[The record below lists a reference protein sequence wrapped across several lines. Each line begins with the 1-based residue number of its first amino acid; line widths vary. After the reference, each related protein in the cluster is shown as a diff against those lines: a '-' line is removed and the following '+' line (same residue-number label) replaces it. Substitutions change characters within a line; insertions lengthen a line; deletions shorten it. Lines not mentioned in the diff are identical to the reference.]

1 VFFAKRKT
9 KDSFKIKYII
19 YLLTHL
25 SISELLLPL
34 PHQTNSKMNIAIVCY
49 PTFGG
54 SGVVAT
60 ELGLSLARKGHQV
73 HFITYSYPVRLD
85 FLEMNIHFHEV
96 HVEEYPLFHYQ
107 PYELALSSKMAY
119 VVKNY
124 HIDVLHVHYAI
135 PHAYAGYMA
144 KQMLKRENIEVPMI
158 TTLHG
163 TDITLVGNHPTYKE
177 AVTFSINE
185 SDAVTSVSQSLK
197 EDTLRLFNV
206 KKDIQVIPNFIDL
219 KKPLPLS
226 PCKRAVM
233 AQPDE
238 LIVTHISNFRK
249 VKRIDDVV
257 KVFYG
262 IQQKLSAK
270 LIMVGDGPEREAAD
284 QLCKDLGIKKKVLFL
299 GNTSDI
305 DRILCFSDLFLLPSQ
320 SESFGL
326 SALEAMA
333 AGVPVVS
340 SNAGGLPEVNE
351 EGVSGYLCPIG
362 DVTAMAERAIEILED
377 KKRLAQF
384 KKNARQVAH
393 RFDEDKIVPMYEALY
408 EKVKTKNNALKL
420 EH

>member
-1 VFFAKRKT
+1 
-9 KDSFKIKYII
+9 
-19 YLLTHL
+19 
-25 SISELLLPL
+25 
-34 PHQTNSKMNIAIVCY
+34 MNIAIVCY

-60 ELGLSLARKGHQV
+60 ELGLALARKGHQV

-119 VVKNY
+119 VVKTYN
-124 HIDVLHVHYAI
+124 IDILHVHYAI

-144 KQMLKRENIEVPMI
+144 KQMLKREGIELPMI

-185 SDAVTSVSQSLK
+185 SDVVTSVSESLK
-197 EDTLRLFNV
+197 RDTLRLFNV
-206 KKDIQVIPNFIDL
+206 DKDIKVIPNFIGL
-219 KKPLPLS
+219 QKTERVS
-226 PCKRAVM
+226 PCKRSVM
-233 AQPDE
+233 ASVDE

-249 VKRIDDVV
+249 VKRVDDVV
-257 KVFYG
+257 RVFYG
-262 IQQKLSAK
+262 IQQQLPAK
-270 LIMVGDGPEREAAD
+270 LIMVGDGPEREIAD

-305 DRILCFSDLFLLPSQ
+305 DRILCFTDLFLLPSE

-340 SNAGGLPEVNE
+340 SNAGGLSEVNE

-362 DVTAMAERAIEILED
+362 DVQTMAEKAIYILSD
-377 KKRLAQF
+377 KDRLAQF
-384 KKNARQVAH
+384 KQNARKVAA
-393 RFDEDKIVPMYEALY
+393 RFDEEKIIPMYEALY
-408 EKVKTKNNALKL
+408 YNAIKEK
-420 EH
+420 

>member
-1 VFFAKRKT
+1 
-9 KDSFKIKYII
+9 
-19 YLLTHL
+19 
-25 SISELLLPL
+25 
-34 PHQTNSKMNIAIVCY
+34 MNIAIVCY

-60 ELGLSLARKGHQV
+60 ELGLALARKGHQV

-119 VVKNY
+119 VVKTYN
-124 HIDVLHVHYAI
+124 IDILHVHYAI

-144 KQMLKRENIEVPMI
+144 KQMLKREGIEVPMI

-163 TDITLVGNHPTYKE
+163 TDITLVGNHPSYKE

-185 SDAVTSVSQSLK
+185 SDVVTSVSESLK
-197 EDTLRLFNV
+197 RDTLRLFNV
-206 KKDIQVIPNFIDL
+206 DKDIKVIPNFIGL
-219 KKPLPLS
+219 QKTERVS
-226 PCKRAVM
+226 PCKRSVM
-233 AQPDE
+233 ASADE

-249 VKRIDDVV
+249 VKRVDDVV
-257 KVFYG
+257 RVFYG
-262 IQQKLSAK
+262 IQQQLPAK
-270 LIMVGDGPEREAAD
+270 LIMVGDGPEREIAD

-305 DRILCFSDLFLLPSQ
+305 DRILCFTDLFLLPSE

-340 SNAGGLPEVNE
+340 SNAGGLSEVNE

-362 DVTAMAERAIEILED
+362 DVQTMAEKAIYILSD
-377 KKRLAQF
+377 KDRLAQF
-384 KKNARQVAH
+384 KQNARKVAA
-393 RFDEDKIVPMYEALY
+393 RFDEEKIIPMYEALY
-408 EKVKTKNNALKL
+408 YNTIKEK
-420 EH
+420 

>member
-1 VFFAKRKT
+1 
-9 KDSFKIKYII
+9 
-19 YLLTHL
+19 
-25 SISELLLPL
+25 
-34 PHQTNSKMNIAIVCY
+34 MNIAIVCY

-60 ELGLSLARKGHQV
+60 ELGIALARKGHQV

-119 VVKNY
+119 VIKTY
-124 HIDVLHVHYAI
+124 HIDILHVHYAI

-144 KQMLKRENIEVPMI
+144 KQMLKREGIEVPMV

-185 SDAVTSVSQSLK
+185 SDIVTSVSESLK
-197 EDTLRLFNV
+197 QDTLRLFRID
-206 KKDIQVIPNFIDL
+206 KDIKVIPNFTNI
-219 KKPLPLS
+219 KKSKETS
-226 PCKRAVM
+226 PCKRTVM
-233 AQPDE
+233 AKPEE

-257 KVFYG
+257 RIFYG
-262 IQQKLSAK
+262 IQQKLPAK
-270 LIMVGDGPEREAAD
+270 LIMVGDGPEREIAD
-284 QLCKDLGIKKKVLFL
+284 QLCKDLGIKSKVLFL

-305 DRILCFSDLFLLPSQ
+305 DRILCFTDLFLLPSA

-340 SNAGGLPEVNE
+340 SNTGGLPEVNE

-362 DVTAMAERAIEILED
+362 DVKAMAEKAIYILED
-377 KKRLAQF
+377 KARLAQF
-384 KKNARQVAH
+384 KQNARKVAE

-408 EKVKTKNNALKL
+408 YSAIGNE
-420 EH
+420 

>member
-1 VFFAKRKT
+1 
-9 KDSFKIKYII
+9 
-19 YLLTHL
+19 
-25 SISELLLPL
+25 
-34 PHQTNSKMNIAIVCY
+34 MNIAIVCY

-60 ELGLSLARKGHQV
+60 ELGLALARKGHQV

-119 VVKNY
+119 VIKTY
-124 HIDVLHVHYAI
+124 HIDILHVHYAI

-144 KQMLKRENIEVPMI
+144 KQMLKREGIEVPMV

-185 SDAVTSVSQSLK
+185 SDIVTSVSESLK
-197 EDTLRLFNV
+197 QDTLRLFRID
-206 KKDIQVIPNFIDL
+206 KDIKVIPNFTNI
-219 KKPLPLS
+219 KKSKETS
-226 PCKRAVM
+226 PCKRTVM
-233 AQPDE
+233 AKPEE

-257 KVFYG
+257 RIFYG
-262 IQQKLSAK
+262 IQQKLRAK
-270 LIMVGDGPEREAAD
+270 LIMVGDGPEREIAD
-284 QLCKDLGIKKKVLFL
+284 QLCKDLGIKSKVLFL

-305 DRILCFSDLFLLPSQ
+305 DRILCFTDLFLLPSA

-340 SNAGGLPEVNE
+340 SNTGGLPEVNE

-362 DVTAMAERAIEILED
+362 DVKAMAEKAIYILED
-377 KKRLAQF
+377 KTRLAQF
-384 KKNARQVAH
+384 KQNARKVAE

-408 EKVKTKNNALKL
+408 YSAIGNE
-420 EH
+420 

>member
-1 VFFAKRKT
+1 
-9 KDSFKIKYII
+9 
-19 YLLTHL
+19 
-25 SISELLLPL
+25 
-34 PHQTNSKMNIAIVCY
+34 MNIAIVCY

-60 ELGLSLARKGHQV
+60 ELGLALARKGHQV

-119 VVKNY
+119 VVKTYN
-124 HIDVLHVHYAI
+124 IDILHVHYAI

-144 KQMLKRENIEVPMI
+144 KQMLKREGIEVPMI

-185 SDAVTSVSQSLK
+185 SDVVTSVSESLK
-197 EDTLRLFNV
+197 RDTLRLFNV
-206 KKDIQVIPNFIDL
+206 DKDIKVIPNFIGL
-219 KKPLPLS
+219 QKMERVS
-226 PCKRAVM
+226 PCKRSVM
-233 AQPDE
+233 ASADE

-249 VKRIDDVV
+249 VKRVDDVV
-257 KVFYG
+257 RVFYG
-262 IQQKLSAK
+262 IQQHLPAK
-270 LIMVGDGPEREAAD
+270 MIMVGDGPEREIAD

-305 DRILCFSDLFLLPSQ
+305 DRILCFTDLFLLPSE

-340 SNAGGLPEVNE
+340 SNAGGLSEVNE

-362 DVTAMAERAIEILED
+362 DVQTMAEKAIYILSD
-377 KKRLAQF
+377 KDRLAQF
-384 KKNARQVAH
+384 KQNARKVAA
-393 RFDEDKIVPMYEALY
+393 RFDEEKIIPMYEALY
-408 EKVKTKNNALKL
+408 YNAIKEK
-420 EH
+420 

>member
-1 VFFAKRKT
+1 
-9 KDSFKIKYII
+9 
-19 YLLTHL
+19 
-25 SISELLLPL
+25 
-34 PHQTNSKMNIAIVCY
+34 MNIAIVCY

-60 ELGLSLARKGHQV
+60 ELGMALARKGHQV

-119 VVKNY
+119 VIKTY
-124 HIDVLHVHYAI
+124 HIDILHVHYAI

-144 KQMLKRENIEVPMI
+144 KQMLKREGIEVPMV

-185 SDAVTSVSQSLK
+185 SDIVTSVSESLK
-197 EDTLRLFNV
+197 QDTLRLFRID
-206 KKDIQVIPNFIDL
+206 KDIKVIPNFTNI
-219 KKPLPLS
+219 KKSKETS
-226 PCKRAVM
+226 PCKRTVM
-233 AQPDE
+233 AKPEE

-257 KVFYG
+257 RIFYG
-262 IQQKLSAK
+262 IQQKLPAK
-270 LIMVGDGPEREAAD
+270 LIMVGDGPEREIAD
-284 QLCKDLGIKKKVLFL
+284 QLCKDLGIKSKVLFL

-305 DRILCFSDLFLLPSQ
+305 DRILCFTDLFLLPSA

-340 SNAGGLPEVNE
+340 SNTGGLPEVNE

-362 DVTAMAERAIEILED
+362 DVKAMAEKAIYILED
-377 KKRLAQF
+377 RNRLAQF
-384 KKNARQVAH
+384 KQNARKVAE
-393 RFDEDKIVPMYEALY
+393 RFDEEKIVPMYEALY
-408 EKVKTKNNALKL
+408 YSAIGNE
-420 EH
+420 

>member
-1 VFFAKRKT
+1 
-9 KDSFKIKYII
+9 
-19 YLLTHL
+19 
-25 SISELLLPL
+25 
-34 PHQTNSKMNIAIVCY
+34 MNIAIVCY

-60 ELGLSLARKGHQV
+60 ELGLALARKGHQV

-119 VVKNY
+119 VVKTYN
-124 HIDVLHVHYAI
+124 IDILHVHYAI

-144 KQMLKRENIEVPMI
+144 KQMLKREGIEVPMI

-185 SDAVTSVSQSLK
+185 SDVVTSVSESLK
-197 EDTLRLFNV
+197 RDTLRLFNV
-206 KKDIQVIPNFIDL
+206 DKDIKVIPNFIGL
-219 KKPLPLS
+219 QKTERVS
-226 PCKRAVM
+226 PCKRSVM
-233 AQPDE
+233 ASADE
-238 LIVTHISNFRK
+238 LIVTHISHFRK
-249 VKRIDDVV
+249 VKRVDDVV
-257 KVFYG
+257 RVFYG
-262 IQQKLSAK
+262 IQQQLPAK
-270 LIMVGDGPEREAAD
+270 LIMVGDGPEREIAD
-284 QLCKDLGIKKKVLFL
+284 QLCKDLGIKKRVLFL

-305 DRILCFSDLFLLPSQ
+305 DRILCFTDLFLLPSE

-340 SNAGGLPEVNE
+340 SNAGGLSEVNE
-351 EGVSGYLCPIG
+351 EGVSGYLCSIG
-362 DVTAMAERAIEILED
+362 DVQTMAEKAIYILSD
-377 KKRLAQF
+377 KDRLAQF
-384 KKNARQVAH
+384 KQNARKVAA
-393 RFDEDKIVPMYEALY
+393 RFDEEKIIPMYEALY
-408 EKVKTKNNALKL
+408 YNAIKEK
-420 EH
+420 

>member
-1 VFFAKRKT
+1 
-9 KDSFKIKYII
+9 
-19 YLLTHL
+19 
-25 SISELLLPL
+25 
-34 PHQTNSKMNIAIVCY
+34 MNIAIVCY

-60 ELGLSLARKGHQV
+60 ELGLALARKGHQV

-119 VVKNY
+119 VVKTYN
-124 HIDVLHVHYAI
+124 IDILHVHYAI

-144 KQMLKRENIEVPMI
+144 KQMLNREGIEVPMI

-185 SDAVTSVSQSLK
+185 SDVVTSVSESLK
-197 EDTLRLFNV
+197 RDTLRLFNV
-206 KKDIQVIPNFIDL
+206 DKDIKVIPNFIGL
-219 KKPLPLS
+219 QKTERVS
-226 PCKRAVM
+226 PCKRSVM
-233 AQPDE
+233 ASADE

-249 VKRIDDVV
+249 VKRVDDVV
-257 KVFYG
+257 RVFYG
-262 IQQKLSAK
+262 IQQQLPAK
-270 LIMVGDGPEREAAD
+270 LIMVGDGPEREIAD

-305 DRILCFSDLFLLPSQ
+305 DRILCFTDLFLLPSE

-340 SNAGGLPEVNE
+340 SNAGGLSEVNE

-362 DVTAMAERAIEILED
+362 DVQTMAEKAIYILSD
-377 KKRLAQF
+377 KNRLAQF
-384 KKNARQVAH
+384 KQNARKVAA
-393 RFDEDKIVPMYEALY
+393 RFDEEKIIPMYEALY
-408 EKVKTKNNALKL
+408 YNAIKEK
-420 EH
+420 

>member
-1 VFFAKRKT
+1 
-9 KDSFKIKYII
+9 
-19 YLLTHL
+19 
-25 SISELLLPL
+25 
-34 PHQTNSKMNIAIVCY
+34 MNIAIVCY

-60 ELGLSLARKGHQV
+60 ELGLALARKGHQV

-119 VVKNY
+119 VVKTYN
-124 HIDVLHVHYAI
+124 IDILHVHYAI

-144 KQMLKRENIEVPMI
+144 KQMLKREGIEVPMI

-185 SDAVTSVSQSLK
+185 SDVVTSVSESLK
-197 EDTLRLFNV
+197 RDTLRLFNV
-206 KKDIQVIPNFIDL
+206 NKDIKVIPNFIGL
-219 KKPLPLS
+219 QKTERVS
-226 PCKRAVM
+226 PCKRSVM
-233 AQPDE
+233 ASADE

-249 VKRIDDVV
+249 VKRVDDVV
-257 KVFYG
+257 RVFYG
-262 IQQKLSAK
+262 IQQQLPAK
-270 LIMVGDGPEREAAD
+270 LIMVGDGPEREIAD

-305 DRILCFSDLFLLPSQ
+305 DRILCFTDLFLLPSE

-340 SNAGGLPEVNE
+340 SNAGGLSEVNE

-362 DVTAMAERAIEILED
+362 DVQTMAEKAIYILSNKD
-377 KKRLAQF
+377 RLAQF
-384 KKNARQVAH
+384 KQNARKVAA
-393 RFDEDKIVPMYEALY
+393 RFDEEKIIPMYEALY
-408 EKVKTKNNALKL
+408 YNAIKEK
-420 EH
+420 